1 MRQKYDGFESCYG
14 ISKVIRTGLI
24 PQGATLEHIEKKGL
38 LLSEEK
44 RAEDYTKVKKI
55 IDRYHRKYI
64 DNQLK
69 DAELSGVEES
79 YSLYCKTNRTEKEN
93 TDLKKDLE
101 KLRKQVSNFLT
112 SSDEFKRIDKK
123 ELIEKDLL
131 NFVQGDEE
139 EEELVKS
146 FKGFTTYFKGFHEN
160 RKNMYS
166 HEEKSTAIAYRV
178 INQNMFR
185 YFDNIRSISKF
196 ILANSE
202 NNIAELESI
211 YSDKLKG
218 KTLEEFFSVDNYS
231 FFISQSGIDTYNMI
245 IGGYSVD
252 ERTKVKGINEY
263 INLFNQENHEKFG
276 TLKPLYKQ
284 ILAERTTESFL
295 PEKFENDKEVIESL
309 AAFSHNMSDTLLEI
323 MEVFGK
329 IGEYDA
335 SGIYLKYDSLK
346 DISTCVFSDWSA
358 ITNALWE
365 RYDVQYIGKKKKE
378 TKAYIEEKR
387 KHFKN
392 LKSVSADEINTAM
405 GENVLIPYSDAA
417 KSLFEKICV
426 AEENIRELINLDY
439 PDDKELSK
447 DKAAVKDIKAYLD
460 SVKALQHHMKPL
472 LGNQDES
479 GKNEFFYGDF
489 SGLWDE
495 LDALTPL
502 YNKVRNYVTKK
513 PYSTEKIKLNFD
525 NSTLLNGWDLN
536 KEEANTAILMQREG
550 FLYLGIMDKKHNKIF
565 RNIENTG
572 CEDCYQ
578 KMEYK
583 LLPGANKMLPK
594 VFFSKKG
601 IESFK
606 PPLEILEIYK
616 NETFK
621 KGDAF
626 NIDDCHTIIDFYKKA
641 LNEHEDWKK
650 FEFKFS
656 KTKDYRDISEF
667 YREVEAQGYKISFK
681 AIPKKIID
689 EYVEKGWLY
698 LFKIWN
704 KDFSEYSKGTP
715 NLHTLYLKM
724 LFDPR
729 NLENVVYKLN
739 GEAEIFYRK
748 ASIQPKDIIKHPA
761 NEAIKNKNPL
771 NKKQSSIFKYDL
783 IKDRRYTVD
792 KFEFHVPITLNFKAR
807 GKENINTEVREY
819 IKRSKN
825 LYVIGVD
832 RGERNLLYVSVVDA
846 DGSIVEQYSLNDIV
860 NEYKGVQYRTDYH
873 ALLDTKE
880 KNRDKARKEWT
891 EIQNIKELKEGYI
904 SQVVHKI
911 CELMMKYEAIIALED
926 LNGGFKNSRKKVEKQ
941 VYQKFEKML
950 IEKLNYLVDKKADV
964 NEPSGLLHALQLTSK
979 FEGFNKLFGQS
990 GFVFYVP
997 AWNTSNIDP
1006 CTGFTNLFFSKDL
1019 RYSGVENSLEFWK
1032 KFDSV
1037 AYDDTKDIFS
1047 FTFDYNN
1054 FNQRAEEIKS
1064 KSKWTVYSYGD
1075 RLETFRNADLNQ
1087 QYDSR
1092 EVKLTEAFK
1101 ELFKKYEIPHENC
1114 EIKENILNCKERDF
1128 HDKLLHLFK
1137 LTLQLRNSKT
1147 GTMID
1152 YMTSPVMSVDG
1163 NFFDSRTA
1171 SSKLPQDAD
1180 ANGAYNIARKG
1191 LWLIEKLKNTK
1202 DADLP
1207 KAKLA
1212 IKNAEWLAYAQ
1223 RNENNG

>member
-1 MRQKYDGFESCYG
+1 
-14 ISKVIRTGLI
+14 
-24 PQGATLEHIEKKGL
+24 
-38 LLSEEK
+38 
-44 RAEDYTKVKKI
+44 
-55 IDRYHRKYI
+55 
-64 DNQLK
+64 
-69 DAELSGVEES
+69 
-79 YSLYCKTNRTEKEN
+79 
-93 TDLKKDLE
+93 
-101 KLRKQVSNFLT
+101 
-112 SSDEFKRIDKK
+112 
-123 ELIEKDLL
+123 
-131 NFVQGDEE
+131 
-139 EEELVKS
+139 
-146 FKGFTTYFKGFHEN
+146 
-160 RKNMYS
+160 
-166 HEEKSTAIAYRV
+166 
-178 INQNMFR
+178 
-185 YFDNIRSISKF
+185 
-196 ILANSE
+196 
-202 NNIAELESI
+202 
-211 YSDKLKG
+211 
-218 KTLEEFFSVDNYS
+218 
-231 FFISQSGIDTYNMI
+231 
-245 IGGYSVD
+245 
-252 ERTKVKGINEY
+252 
-263 INLFNQENHEKFG
+263 
-276 TLKPLYKQ
+276 
-284 ILAERTTESFL
+284 
-295 PEKFENDKEVIESL
+295 
-309 AAFSHNMSDTLLEI
+309 
-323 MEVFGK
+323 
-329 IGEYDA
+329 
-335 SGIYLKYDSLK
+335 
-346 DISTCVFSDWSA
+346 
-358 ITNALWE
+358 
-365 RYDVQYIGKKKKE
+365 
-378 TKAYIEEKR
+378 
-387 KHFKN
+387 
-392 LKSVSADEINTAM
+392 M

-926 LNGGFKNSRKKVEKQ
+926 LKHRCTRG
-941 VYQKFEKML
+941 
-950 IEKLNYLVDKKADV
+950 
-964 NEPSGLLHALQLTSK
+964 T
-979 FEGFNKLFGQS
+979 NK
-990 GFVFYVP
+990 
-997 AWNTSNIDP
+997 
-1006 CTGFTNLFFSKDL
+1006 
-1019 RYSGVENSLEFWK
+1019 
-1032 KFDSV
+1032 
-1037 AYDDTKDIFS
+1037 
-1047 FTFDYNN
+1047 
-1054 FNQRAEEIKS
+1054 IK
-1064 KSKWTVYSYGD
+1064 
-1075 RLETFRNADLNQ
+1075 
-1087 QYDSR
+1087 
-1092 EVKLTEAFK
+1092 
-1101 ELFKKYEIPHENC
+1101 
-1114 EIKENILNCKERDF
+1114 
-1128 HDKLLHLFK
+1128 
-1137 LTLQLRNSKT
+1137 
-1147 GTMID
+1147 
-1152 YMTSPVMSVDG
+1152 
-1163 NFFDSRTA
+1163 
-1171 SSKLPQDAD
+1171 
-1180 ANGAYNIARKG
+1180 
-1191 LWLIEKLKNTK
+1191 
-1202 DADLP
+1202 
-1207 KAKLA
+1207 
-1212 IKNAEWLAYAQ
+1212 
-1223 RNENNG
+1223 